1 MVTNDWALLKLILL
15 IQIKCNVPRV
25 YINFHLILLPGNYT
39 NSTVCFYFIM
49 DLFIESIRTS
59 SKCLP

>member
-25 YINFHLILLPGNYT
+25 YINFHLILLIILIAL
-39 NSTVCFYFIM
+39 FAFIS
-49 DLFIESIRTS
+49 LWI
-59 SKCLP
+59 CLLNQLELLPNVYLD